1 VGVGARGTLRGDAG
15 VGGVAAGGTLRDG
28 AVTGVVNRTFLG
40 GAHDSGLKAGGING
54 ALDGWVGLL
63 ALCKMSIR
71 VLRAR
76 AWLSVRGARGE
87 FGDGFC
93 RAWRMSAIPA
103 WM

>member
-1 VGVGARGTLRGDAG
+1 MVTLRDDAG
-15 VGGVAAGGTLRDG
+15 VGGLVIGSTLRAG
-28 AVTGVVNRTFLG
+28 AVPGVANRTFLG
-40 GAHDSGLKAGGING
+40 GTQDSGLKAGGIKG
-54 ALDGWVGLL
+54 ASDAWVGLL
-63 ALCKMSIR
+63 APCKMSIS

-76 AWLSVRGARGE
+76 AWLSVRGAKGE